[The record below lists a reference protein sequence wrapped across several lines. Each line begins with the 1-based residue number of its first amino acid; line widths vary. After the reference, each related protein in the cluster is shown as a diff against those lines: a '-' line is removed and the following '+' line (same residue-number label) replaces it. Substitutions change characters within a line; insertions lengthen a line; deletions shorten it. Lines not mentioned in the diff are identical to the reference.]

1 MSAIKEVFK
10 PKASSKK
17 SGGKTPA
24 YYNEEKNRC
33 IADMATHSN
42 AIVRNAI
49 ALNPH
54 TPTKVLVGMLEIEQ
68 DKQILRAVIMN
79 ERMPRKA
86 VAKFVNDVNDTRV
99 EWFADDEE
107 MIEHFKQ

>member
-33 IADMATHSN
+33 ILDGATNNDPS
-42 AIVRNAI
+42 VRKFFAS
-49 ALNPH
+49 NPH

-68 DKQILRAVIMN
+68 DKQILRSVIMN

-86 VAKFVNDVNDTRV
+86 VSKFVNDVNEARV